1 MKSRTQL
8 LDVIVMCLDN
18 CTCNSALLLLCIRP
32 TGDNYMLILSEKLRW
47 YLIEQRQGNKVIL
60 SSHDDWMLCYI
71 GSYLYFI
78 LLFFVIGAYS
88 CLSGVKTFSRI
99 KEISELSKLTQ
110 HWKLNYIFLMALIKI

>member
-1 MKSRTQL
+1 
-8 LDVIVMCLDN
+8 
-18 CTCNSALLLLCIRP
+18 
-32 TGDNYMLILSEKLRW
+32 MLILSEKLRW